1 MQPLLQLLRWENAI
15 IAELEPAL
23 GIDRQAAVQ
32 LLDSHPALIRRAW
45 HSQHSAPDTAKKL
58 IALSTQEKT
67 HD

>member
-32 LLDSHPALIRRAW
+32 LLDSHPALIRL
-45 HSQHSAPDTAKKL
+45 SL
-58 IALSTQEKT
+58 I
-67 HD
+67 HI